1 MHCLEL
7 ASTSRHTSTTTQKSG
22 GKRGACRTCARA
34 QSILHHWWVPKNCS
48 LALQVLD
55 FLLHNTTIY
64 HNFPI
69 LKLAQVIEIIANKGY
84 LSCRNSL
91 VSAQEGCKNAVH
103 NYTAMSFSNIE
114 TFSENWIK
122 TGALFQYP
130 MRRLIVRSR
139 KVSRPRDLYL

>member
-1 MHCLEL
+1 M
-7 ASTSRHTSTTTQKSG
+7 
-22 GKRGACRTCARA
+22 
-34 QSILHHWWVPKNCS
+34 
-48 LALQVLD
+48 
-55 FLLHNTTIY
+55 
-64 HNFPI
+64 
-69 LKLAQVIEIIANKGY
+69 AQVIEIIANKGN
-84 LSCRNSL
+84 LSCRNYL

-103 NYTAMSFSNIE
+103 NYTAMRFSNIE